1 MGTIV
6 TTEKKTEPLI
16 KNETCDVDSITV
28 DSIINYSIV
37 LENNKKDYLETF
49 EKISKHVPNGEQ
61 QLDAVK
67 SFFEGKMSY
76 AEMRMRAG

>member
-1 MGTIV
+1 MGSIV
-6 TTEKKTEPLI
+6 TTEKIAEPLI
-16 KNETCDVDSITV
+16 KNETCDVDNIT
-28 DSIINYSIV
+28 IT
-37 LENNKKDYLETF
+37 ENNKNDYLETF

>member
-1 MGTIV
+1 MS
-6 TTEKKTEPLI
+6 TEPTTT
-16 KNETCDVDSITV
+16 NEPINIDNIT
-28 DSIINYSIV
+28 IT
-37 LENNKKDYLETF
+37 ENNKKDYLETF

-67 SFFEGKMSY
+67 SFFEGNMSY

>member
-1 MGTIV
+1 MSTEATTTNEPINIDESVNITI
-6 TTEKKTEPLI
+6 T
-16 KNETCDVDSITV
+16 
-28 DSIINYSIV
+28 
-37 LENNKKDYLETF
+37 ENNKKDYLETF

-61 QLDAVK
+61 QLNAVK

>member
-16 KNETCDVDSITV
+16 KNETCDVDNIT
-28 DSIINYSIV
+28 IT
-37 LENNKKDYLETF
+37 EKDYLETF

-61 QLDAVK
+61 QLNAVK